1 MKCIDNKKGI
11 FAVAGFT
18 LVPIFLVIIAS
29 EINGDTKE
37 STSNSTSSNSNT
49 SNTED
54 NLLTKMVKVNNCQ
67 VVDDNIT
74 I

>member
-18 LVPIFLVIIAS
+18 LLPIFLVVIAS

-37 STSNSTSSNSNT
+37 STSN
-49 SNTED
+49 TED
-54 NLLTKMVKVNNCQ
+54 NLLTKMGKVNNCQ